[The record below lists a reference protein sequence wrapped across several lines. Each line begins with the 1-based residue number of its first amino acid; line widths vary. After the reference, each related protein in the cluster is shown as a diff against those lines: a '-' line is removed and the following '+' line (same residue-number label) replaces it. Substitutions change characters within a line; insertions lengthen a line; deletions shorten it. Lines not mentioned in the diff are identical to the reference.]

1 MRKSIHVCIPLCT
14 HVYTTVYTR
23 VHNIALGMSLV
34 AISPR
39 SISPP
44 LTSRLSIPCYS
55 STVRPPSSLL
65 CPFCLEI
72 LIACAGECPSFL
84 PRLIWPPIG
93 LFFFFDSS
101 LALPLPSSC
110 VSSLL
115 FTLPLRPPKCPTSSS
130 RVSPRVRKVLGW
142 GRCVPDPVA
151 KSLCIAHIE
160 RGLEDIPRR
169 EERTR
174 YVRPRHLT

>member
-1 MRKSIHVCIPLCT
+1 MHTNNSPKEPKRGGTKREH
-14 HVYTTVYTR
+14 
-23 VHNIALGMSLV
+23 ALAL
-34 AISPR
+34 A
-39 SISPP
+39 ISPP
-44 LTSRLSIPCYS
+44 LASLFLAIALPLDLLAPCFA
-55 STVRPPSSLL
+55 
-65 CPFCLEI
+65 PFCLEI
-72 LIACAGECPSFL
+72 LIAYAGERPSFL

-101 LALPLPSSC
+101 LALSSPSSC
-110 VSSLL
+110 ISSRL

-130 RVSPRVRKVLGW
+130 RVSPRVLEVLGW
-142 GRCVPDPVA
+142 GRCVSAPLA

-160 RGLEDIPRR
+160 RGLEDMPRR